1 MLGILAKAY
10 QFHEF
15 ILNRACGI
23 QTPEKHSPT
32 QPQSSLPA
40 QARNAHAKRRNLFP
54 LSPVNLYGAGNTC
67 LGRKLKAAKQE
78 ADDERLL
85 IEAAQRDASR
95 FAELYE
101 RNFERVY
108 AFVVRR
114 VRNRAEAEDVTSDV
128 FHRALANL
136 HRFEWRGVPFA
147 AWLYRMAANAIA
159 DRLQQAGREAGLPS
173 DADAIED
180 PVALRQLEERATL
193 FRLVNELP
201 PDQQRVVNMRF
212 VEQKS
217 IREIAQQL
225 HRSEGAIKQLQFR
238 ALENLRARLRR
249 AHA

>member
-1 MLGILAKAY
+1 LK
-10 QFHEF
+10 
-15 ILNRACGI
+15 
-23 QTPEKHSPT
+23 SP
-32 QPQSSLPA
+32 
-40 QARNAHAKRRNLFP
+40 
-54 LSPVNLYGAGNTC
+54 
-67 LGRKLKAAKQE
+67 KLE
-78 ADDERLL
+78 AENERQL

-114 VRNRAEAEDVTSDV
+114 VCSRAEAEDVTSEV

-136 HRFEWRGVPFA
+136 PRFEWRGVPFA

-159 DRLQQAGREAGLPS
+159 DRRQHASRETELPAAV
-173 DADAIED
+173 DDIED
-180 PVALRQLEERATL
+180 PVAMRQVEERATL

-201 PDQQRVVNMRF
+201 PDQHRVITMRF

-217 IREIAQQL
+217 VREIAQEL
-225 HRSEGAIKQLQFR
+225 RRSEGAIKQLQFR
-238 ALENLRARLRR
+238 ALQSLRARMRR